1 MNAQFVKDEIELSGL
16 SILSAGMAKAI
27 RFRTLEAIYEALVC
41 KPCDISATVKISEM
55 AAVMVV

>member
-1 MNAQFVKDEIELSGL
+1 MMLPMRKISMNAQFVKDEIELSGL

-41 KPCDISATVKISEM
+41 KTFDT
-55 AAVMVV
+55 